1 MPIYLGNTEIG
12 SEYVD
17 SYQLGRIYQG
27 TQIVQGGYS
36 IDNGAYAYYDA
47 SNPTSYPGS
56 GSTWY
61 DISGNNN
68 NLTFTGSVTYSTGSL
83 AFSGSYATKE
93 SASLFTGSLL
103 TVCGWV
109 NYTNIVA
116 GGAPKVWVSF
126 DTGVDETP
134 QYYIGRQYLTSTTSR
149 AFINTN
155 QGTILNNNNTTNILN
170 NWIFYSFV
178 TSGSTPSY
186 PVNTIL
192 SGSEMPQYYE
202 QGFITT
208 RTSDTWEGGAF
219 SMPRTRP
226 NINIAGLPSSGNDY
240 NFVGKIGIVA
250 IYDKVLSSSSI
261 LDFYEATKGKY
272 GY

>member
-1 MPIYLGNTEIG
+1 MPIYQGNTEIG

-36 IDNGAYAYYDA
+36 IDRGAYAYYDA
-47 SNPTSYPGS
+47 SIPASYPGS
-56 GSTWY
+56 GSTWF
-61 DISGNNN
+61 DLSGNNN
-68 NLTFTGSVTYSTGSL
+68 NLTFTGSVTYADNAL
-83 AFSGSYATKE
+83 AFSASYATKE
-93 SASLFTGSLL
+93 SASLFTGDIL

-109 NYTNIVA
+109 NYTSTQ
-116 GGAPKVWVSF
+116 GGGSPNSWLSF
-126 DTGVDETP
+126 DKGNDSLPAYVF
-134 QYYIGRQYLTSTTSR
+134 GRQQLTSTTSR
-149 AFINTN
+149 AMIDTN
-155 QGTILNNNNTTNILN
+155 QGTLVNNSNTDVLGD
-170 NWIFYSFV
+170 WYFYSFV
-178 TSGSTPSY
+178 TSGSNPSY
-186 PVNTIL
+186 PTYTIL

-208 RTSDTWEGGAF
+208 RESDTWGGGAF

-226 NINIAGLPSSGNDY
+226 NINIAGWPAAGAGY
-240 NFVGKIGIVA
+240 NFTGKVGIVA

-261 LDFYEATKGKY
+261 LDFYEATKGRY